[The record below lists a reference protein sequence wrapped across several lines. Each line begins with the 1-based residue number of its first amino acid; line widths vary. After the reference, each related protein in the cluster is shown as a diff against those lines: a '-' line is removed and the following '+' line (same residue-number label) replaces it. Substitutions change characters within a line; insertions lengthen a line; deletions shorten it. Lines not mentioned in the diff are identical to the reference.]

1 MFWKYSTMM
10 SNGGVYMETKREK
23 FVRLAEKRMD
33 SILKGIELMGNL
45 SNSNNYE
52 YTQEDLN
59 KIIKTLKS
67 AVADLEH
74 TYNATSGVK
83 KFKL

>member
-1 MFWKYSTMM
+1 MCID
-10 SNGGVYMETKREK
+10 GGCNMESKRDK

-33 SILKGIELMGNL
+33 NILKGIELMGNL
-45 SNSNNYE
+45 SNTNNYE

-59 KIIKTLKS
+59 KIIRTLKT
-67 AVADLEH
+67 AVSDLEH
-74 TYNATSGVK
+74 TYNATSGIK

>member
-1 MFWKYSTMM
+1 
-10 SNGGVYMETKREK
+10 METKREK

-45 SNSNNYE
+45 SNANNYE

-59 KIIKTLKS
+59 KIVKTLKS

-74 TYNATSGVK
+74 TYNASKGTK